1 MFNVP
6 VSAPRALGTLADAP
20 LNSAASNPLTSGLT
34 ADQQPGQTSIDQLLQ
49 GNPALWRGCDLA
61 GHGDHGQSTGFA
73 ELDDILPGRGWPRN
87 GLMEVVA
94 PHWGSGELQLLLPL
108 MRSVIARGQWLL
120 WVSPPYLLYA
130 PALVQAG
137 IDIRQVLVVDLET
150 TCRDALWT
158 LEKALQTR
166 NCGLVLAWQ
175 NWLPGKV
182 LRRLQLAATA
192 GDTLGVLFKHHDS
205 KHSPSPLR
213 LQIKDSSPEDRP
225 CSESEVT
232 LIKARGNF
240 SARSARLPLPL
251 SPFCAHSSA
260 NAISA

>member
-1 MFNVP
+1 MINATT
-6 VSAPRALGTLADAP
+6 SAPSSTNTLAR
-20 LNSAASNPLTSGLT
+20 
-34 ADQQPGQTSIDQLLQ
+34 QPGAAPVPSASPSLDELLQ

-61 GHGDHGQSTGFA
+61 GHGDHGQPTGFA

-87 GLMEVVA
+87 GLMEIVA
-94 PHWGSGELQLLLPL
+94 PSWGNGELQLLLPL
-108 MRSVIARGQWLL
+108 MRSVIARGQWIL
-120 WVSPPYLLYA
+120 WVSPPYLLYG
-130 PALVQAG
+130 PALLQAG

-150 TCRDALWT
+150 NCRDALWT

-175 NWLPGKV
+175 NWLPSQV

-213 LQIKDSSPEDRP
+213 LQIKDCSPEDRP
-225 CSESEVT
+225 CSEAEIT

-240 SARSARLPLPL
+240 SARKTHLPLPL
-251 SPFCAHSSA
+251 SSLSPG
-260 NAISA
+260 